1 MYGCEVV
8 ESERV
13 YHSMCWYKVRGSEG
27 KGIAACMDYEVRKS
41 ECKAM
46 TACTGVKWDR
56 VSVSISQYVL
66 V

>member
-1 MYGCEVV
+1 MYG
-8 ESERV
+8 
-13 YHSMCWYKVRGSEG
+13 
-27 KGIAACMDYEVRKS
+27 YEVRKS

-46 TACTGVKWDR
+46 TACAGVKWAR

>member
-1 MYGCEVV
+1 
-8 ESERV
+8 
-13 YHSMCWYKVRGSEG
+13 MCWYEVRGSEC
-27 KGIAACMDYEVRKS
+27 KGITACTGMKMRKS

-46 TACTGVKWDR
+46 TVCTGVKWER

>member
-1 MYGCEVV
+1 MYG
-8 ESERV
+8 
-13 YHSMCWYKVRGSEG
+13 
-27 KGIAACMDYEVRKS
+27 YEVRES

-46 TACTGVKWDR
+46 TECTGLKWER

>member
-1 MYGCEVV
+1 MHGYEL
-8 ESERV
+8 
-13 YHSMCWYKVRGSEG
+13 G
-27 KGIAACMDYEVRKS
+27 KN

-46 TACTGVKWDR
+46 TACTGVKWER